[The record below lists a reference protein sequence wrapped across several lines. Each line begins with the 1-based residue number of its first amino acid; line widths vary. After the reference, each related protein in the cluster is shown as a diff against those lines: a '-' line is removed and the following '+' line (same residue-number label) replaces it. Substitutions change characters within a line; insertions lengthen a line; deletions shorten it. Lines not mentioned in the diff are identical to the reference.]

1 MDRIRELLRLL
12 ANPAETAADELLA
25 ARVELAAAFD
35 EWCLTDEALSDEGA
49 ALAAEVG
56 ATCDAVDMVISERET
71 VMAERRTAME
81 ELRAKVAPTAAGP
94 EDEPETPEVPE
105 GDEPAEADP
114 APEAT
119 TEQPEPELVS
129 AETAPARRVPLS
141 VLSARQPASSKPLP
155 ASDEPRGPI
164 ITAGVDLNGFS
175 AGAELTAFEAAEA
188 MSEKLRSALMADPG
202 SPPSIMRAGRVS
214 WAHQYPSERKVV
226 KGAPDVAD
234 KAFAA
239 VVGAYPGDPTILEP
253 IQRDGNGLIA
263 TGGLCA
269 PVTVRYELETVSV
282 ADRPLRAGLP
292 SFNADRGGIQ
302 FNSPA
307 HLIDI
312 LADQGSA
319 ALTTTTVAQDAAA
332 GTKTVQEVAC
342 GSLNTVQ
349 VRAIAERLQF
359 SNFGDRYNPE
369 RMQQFMQLARSAH
382 SRLCEREL
390 FEDMRNASTLVSGG
404 PVFIGATRQ
413 WFGNVLAAGAAQ
425 RYRHRMDDAYPLR
438 IALPDWFVD
447 VVALDLGFAANG
459 EQGVFHTF
467 DTMAVIAKWLAEENI
482 RPMWYR
488 DDARTNNALGSGAPA
503 FGTQSGSGAT
513 LNDFPGN
520 MTSLLFP
527 EGSFLFLDGGA
538 LDFGIV
544 RDSTL
549 NAANRFQTFYEVFEG
564 VAFVGVESLQI
575 VTNLCNYGQGIAG
588 TTTAKCGGVGS

>member
-1 MDRIRELLRLL
+1 MDRIKELLAKL
-12 ANPAETAADELLA
+12 ANPAGIPADELLGL
-25 ARVELAAAFD
+25 RVELAAAFD

-56 ATCDAVDMVISERET
+56 AAAEAVDTVINEREE

-81 ELRAKVAPTAAGP
+81 ELRAKVAPAVAAGP
-94 EDEPETPEVPE
+94 EDEEPETPEG
-105 GDEPAEADP
+105 GDEPEPEA

-119 TEQPEPELVS
+119 APAVDSEEPAPELVS
-129 AETAPARRVPLS
+129 ASTRRVPLS
-141 VLSARQPASSKPLP
+141 VIAARQPAATKPQP
-155 ASDEPRGPI
+155 ADEPRGPMV
-164 ITAGVDLNGFS
+164 TAAPDLQNFS
-175 AGAELTAFEAAEA
+175 AGQEIDAYQAAVA
-188 MSEKLRSALMADPG
+188 MCERLDAASMADKDA
-202 SPPSIMRAGRVS
+202 PPSIMRAGRVS
-214 WAHQYPSERKVV
+214 WKNQYPTDRVLQPGSPEVN
-226 KGAPDVAD
+226 D
-234 KAFAA
+234 KRIAG
-239 VVGAYPGDPTILEP
+239 VVGEYPGDP
-253 IQRDGNGLIA
+253 RAARYGSDGALVA

-307 HLIDI
+307 HLVDI

-319 ALTTTTVAQDAAA
+319 ALTTTTVAQDAAS

-359 SNFGDRYNPE
+359 SNFADRYNPE
-369 RMQQFMQLARSAH
+369 RMKQFMQLARSAH
-382 SRLCEREL
+382 SRLSEREL
-390 FEDMRNASTLVSGG
+390 FEDMRASSTLVNGG
-404 PVFIGATRQ
+404 AVYLGGFRSWVGQILT
-413 WFGNVLAAGAAQ
+413 AGEAM

-438 IALPDWFVD
+438 IVLPDWFKI
-447 VVALDLGFAANG
+447 VVALDLGMASNG
-459 EQGVFHTF
+459 EQGILHNYAVES
-467 DTMAVIAKWLAEENI
+467 VIAQWLGEQNI
-482 RPMWYR
+482 RPIYQR

-503 FGTQSGSGAT
+503 FTSQTGGGAT
-513 LNDFPGN
+513 LQDLPAN

-527 EGSFLFLDGGA
+527 EGSFLFLDGGS

-549 NAANRFQTFYEVFEG
+549 NQSNRFQTFYEVFEG

-575 VTNLCNYGQGIAG
+575 VTNLCNFGQGVAG
-588 TTTAKCGGVGS
+588 TTTVKCGAIGS